1 MLVQLQ
7 ELAILDEKSGKQVV
21 SVKGKTR
28 QTFKQKPVT
37 AKIEAGQEVIESH
50 DYLVSL
56 SGIIS
61 KTSKDRLSKLAESES
76 KVAVSGYAKN
86 GMVLEG
92 HGHIKKDGNAFV
104 IESNGIGGYNEYGVL
119 KSGMSFSERVGS
131 LRSKSIDAMPIYF
144 PFQKE
149 MQLSFRCS
157 NAGSV
162 IIEYFDHDKNIIDM
176 HVEQVSYIPRH
187 IGWVNK
193 SISIMPVDGCVFI
206 SVSSIDNE
214 IENLLIKLK

>member
-7 ELAILDEKSGKQVV
+7 ELAILDEKSDKQVV

-37 AKIEAGQEVIESH
+37 AKIEAGQEVVESY

-61 KTSKDRLSKLAESES
+61 KTSEDRLSRLAESES

-104 IESNGIGGYNEYGVL
+104 IESNGIGGYNENGML
-119 KSGMSFSERVGS
+119 KSGMSFSEKVGS
-131 LRSKSIDAMPIYF
+131 LRLNPLDAMPIYF

-149 MQLSFRCS
+149 MEVSFRC
-157 NAGSV
+157 NNVGSV
-162 IIEYFDHDKNIIDM
+162 IIEYFDNDKNIIDM
-176 HVEQVSYIPRH
+176 HVEQISYIPRH
-187 IGWVNK
+187 IGWAGK
-193 SISIMPVDGCVFI
+193 SLSITPVKGTMFI
-206 SVSSIDNE
+206 SVSSIDTE
-214 IENLLIKLK
+214 IDNLLIKLK